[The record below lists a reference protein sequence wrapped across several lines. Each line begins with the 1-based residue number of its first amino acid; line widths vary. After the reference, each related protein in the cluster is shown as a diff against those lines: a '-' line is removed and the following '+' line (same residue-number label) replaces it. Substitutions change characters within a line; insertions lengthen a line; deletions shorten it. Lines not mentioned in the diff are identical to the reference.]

1 MAVAKGFLAVVGFKK
16 AATWGTPV
24 TCASG
29 DGVEIISESVAGTRE
44 LIEDMQ
50 ITGMSSQRQGDA
62 GNMTVGGDLVTA
74 ARYEGL
80 EPITAQVFGTAGTPT
95 TVDTSGYQHKL
106 KLANALDGIFGT
118 LAIQKQ
124 VEVHEIDSAKITGF
138 SFKCDAGQRAEV
150 TYRVA
155 GRNLAVN
162 TSSGTNNN
170 TTAASITLPSNR
182 DFLLFRQLV
191 VRINAQAGGALA
203 NTTDKVW
210 VAGVSLDV
218 DRSVKGDLFTTQG
231 GYLVDEGIQD
241 GFTKVTGTITFA
253 KYETGTGGNDTLF
266 AAQLAKTAKK
276 MDWIFTGDSLAGAAT
291 QYYQWVFN
299 FPYVQFTEGTPQVG
313 GPGIVTW
320 SANFSAWRTTAAPTG
335 MVMSADRG
343 TTRPVASLPLAKVM
357 VVVPAGP
364 LAAALVLKTRA
375 AGLLP

>member
-1 MAVAKGFLAVVGFKK
+1 MAVAKGFLTVAGFKK

-24 TCASG
+24 TCATG
-29 DGVEIISESVAGTRE
+29 DGIEIISESVAGTRE

-50 ITGMSSQRQGDA
+50 ITGAASQRGGDA

-80 EPITAQVFGTAGTPT
+80 EPITAQVFGTAGVPT
-95 TVDTSGYQHKL
+95 TVDTTAYQHKL

-138 SFKCDAGQRAEV
+138 SFKCDAGQRAEI

-155 GRNLAVN
+155 GRNLAEN

-170 TTAASITLPSNR
+170 TTASSITLPSNR
-182 DFLLFRQLV
+182 AFLLFRQLV
-191 VRINAQAGGALA
+191 VRINAQSGAA
-203 NTTDKVW
+203 FGTTDKVW

-218 DRSVKGDLFTTQG
+218 DRAVKGDLFTTQG

-253 KYETGTGGNDTLF
+253 KFETGTGGNDTLF

-276 MDWIFTGDSLAGAAT
+276 MDWTFTGDSLAGSTT
-291 QYYQWVFN
+291 QYFQWVFN

-320 SANFSAWRTTAAPTG
+320 SANFSAFRTTAAPTG
-335 MVMSADRG
+335 MTGV
-343 TTRPVASLPLAKVM
+343 TEPVELHIFSQRATDPLA
-357 VVVPAGP
+357 
-364 LAAALVLKTRA
+364 
-375 AGLLP
+375 